1 MDEWAWDSTIP
12 NCSVSW
18 TTVIKVELKMGFLLI
33 FLHPQ
38 KKIVIS
44 NESFFFRNEFEY
56 SGDIFVKI
64 SEGNTFNW
72 ISDNDKKLNGVSLH
86 IFPDEFFLNNDEKE
100 MLQDTLDFSDG
111 FGTFW
116 FDKNNKFGTI
126 KYQDW
131 DDYYFRSK
139 KGSLLVCLNLH
150 LLNQSEKKSLFA
162 Y

>member
-72 ISDNDKKLNGVSLH
+72 ISDNDKKINGVSLH

-100 MLQDTLDFSDG
+100 TQ
-111 FGTFW
+111 
-116 FDKNNKFGTI
+116 
-126 KYQDW
+126 
-131 DDYYFRSK
+131 K
-139 KGSLLVCLNLH
+139 KKIICL
-150 LLNQSEKKSLFA
+150 
-162 Y
+162 

>member
-1 MDEWAWDSTIP
+1 
-12 NCSVSW
+12 
-18 TTVIKVELKMGFLLI
+18 
-33 FLHPQ
+33 
-38 KKIVIS
+38 
-44 NESFFFRNEFEY
+44 
-56 SGDIFVKI
+56 
-64 SEGNTFNW
+64 
-72 ISDNDKKLNGVSLH
+72 
-86 IFPDEFFLNNDEKE
+86 